1 MRDKINMLKIFVFTL
16 ATIGSVSLFT
26 NQLALAANKKCGDVQ
41 TSIIECGETDENSII
56 YLLKRAIYILYG
68 VVGVLAVVMIIVA
81 GTIYATAGESEEKVK
96 TAKTMIK
103 NTVIG
108 ILLFMFMTMIL
119 EFLIPGGIFR

>member
-1 MRDKINMLKIFVFTL
+1 MRNKFNLLKTTVLAL
-16 ATIGSVSLFT
+16 ATIGLVGLSA
-26 NQLALAANKKCGDVQ
+26 NQLALAADKKCGDVQ

-81 GTIYATAGESEEKVK
+81 GTIYATAGDSEEKVK

-103 NTVIG
+103 NTIIG

-119 EFLIPGGIFR
+119 EFLIPGGIF

>member
-1 MRDKINMLKIFVFTL
+1 MRNKFNLLKTTVLAL
-16 ATIGSVSLFT
+16 ATIGLVGLSA
-26 NQLALAANKKCGDVQ
+26 NQLALAADKKCGDVQ

-81 GTIYATAGESEEKVK
+81 GAIYATAGDSEEKVK

-103 NTVIG
+103 NTIIG
-108 ILLFMFMTMIL
+108 ILLFMFMSIIF
-119 EFLIPGGIFR
+119 EFLIPGGIF

>member
-1 MRDKINMLKIFVFTL
+1 MRNKFNLLKTTVLAL
-16 ATIGSVSLFT
+16 ATIGLVGLSA
-26 NQLALAANKKCGDVQ
+26 NQLALAADKKCGDVQ

-81 GTIYATAGESEEKVK
+81 GAIYATAGDSEEKVK

-103 NTVIG
+103 NTIIG

-119 EFLIPGGIFR
+119 EFLIPGGIF